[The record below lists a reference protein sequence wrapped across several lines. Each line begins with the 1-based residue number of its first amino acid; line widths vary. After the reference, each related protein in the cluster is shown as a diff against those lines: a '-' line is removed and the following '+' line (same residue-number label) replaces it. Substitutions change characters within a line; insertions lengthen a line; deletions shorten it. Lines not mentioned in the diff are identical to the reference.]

1 MQLERVQV
9 RLGKTDAGT
18 PLRRV
23 RVVVVVCIVVRVCM
37 RCRVRANPPTPPTP
51 TCTHPQ
57 EGSSEGVHDDDDDD
71 EDRRAPRRR
80 LYYEEI
86 DYPSEYS
93 CSPGMEDDDEV
104 TIEEGD
110 EEGQER
116 EQRSDITRHQSTEAD
131 EQPGRVPQARRPF
144 PGTSASQVSEDADE
158 YEGGSDRGDRE
169 EEAGKPVCEDPKS
182 RKGSLNRRCS
192 DGDGDD
198 GSSDYEAGDAEPS
211 SGNGP
216 RVPPLFC

>member
-110 EEGQER
+110 EEGQDR

-131 EQPGRVPQARRPF
+131 EQPGRVPAHRRAARF
-144 PGTSASQVSEDADE
+144 PAPLPVKSVRTRMNTRVGATGGIGRSVVRQTLRSASCAW
-158 YEGGSDRGDRE
+158 
-169 EEAGKPVCEDPKS
+169 
-182 RKGSLNRRCS
+182 
-192 DGDGDD
+192 GDD
-198 GSSDYEAGDAEPS
+198 ECGGGCVVVAGWDDDERAL
-211 SGNGP
+211 
-216 RVPPLFC
+216 RVWGFRVLGFRVLGF